1 VNHQADIEEGFEVF
15 DDERERQAADEL
27 WYQLK
32 TALTLIQATGRPVR
46 SVEDWVITVT
56 LDSAF
61 ERFLI
66 KNQDILPEWWKAAIE
81 FK

>member
-1 VNHQADIEEGFEVF
+1 
-15 DDERERQAADEL
+15 
-27 WYQLK
+27 
-32 TALTLIQATGRPVR
+32 VR
-46 SVEDWVITVT
+46 SVDDWAITVI

-66 KNQDILPEWWKAAIE
+66 KNQDILPEWWKEAIE